1 MRVLKEF
8 HNGVIMWLVRE
19 LKYVHQNDNI
29 PPPPKIGRVAEPMY
43 KSMELIFL

>member
-43 KSMELIFL
+43 KRMELIFL